1 MIMKDL
7 NIRNPELLEK
17 LDALALKVDEIFA
30 NEDLMKRKL
39 QEEWDNKNPEVR
51 KHHDKEDPYIAAPH
65 WDILP
70 WNMND
75 KYEPGM
81 MSPIGR
87 EYLEYMQKQMI
98 ELGPTHNTTK
108 GFPNKEPFITGK
120 RMWQDG
126 SVDFEWFRKMVYDI
140 SSTWLGGS
148 AMALCA
154 FYLPGCHIPWHHNG
168 NAPGHNILLHYN
180 KEGKGS
186 FYTYDKGE
194 IIEYKDKPG
203 WVARAGIFYD
213 TISDP
218 KKWEDKRR
226 GKFGKHEQ
234 TYTTPILADHETAC
248 WHCAHAETNRFTL
261 STVIPDYDMWEDL
274 CEEIEEA

>member
-1 MIMKDL
+1 MKTL
-7 NIRNPELLEK
+7 ELRNPELLEK
-17 LDALALKVDEIFA
+17 LDALAVKVDEMFA
-30 NEDLMKRKL
+30 DTKLMEGKL
-39 QEEWDNKNPEVR
+39 KEEYEHKNPKIRES
-51 KHHDKEDPYIAAPH
+51 KGKDNPYIAAPH

-75 KYEPGM
+75 EYEPGM
-81 MSPIGR
+81 MSPIGLD
-87 EYLEYMQKQMI
+87 YLNYQKKLMND
-98 ELGPTHNTTK
+98 LGPNHHETK
-108 GFPNKEPFITGK
+108 GFPNKEPFIAGK
-120 RMWQDG
+120 RIWTDKTYG
-126 SVDFEWFRKMVYDI
+126 DYSWFRDMVYDI
-140 SSTWLGGS
+140 SSKWLGGS

-154 FYLPGCHIPWHHNG
+154 FYQPGGHIPWHHNG

-186 FYTYDKGE
+186 FYTYDDGE
-194 IIEYKDKPG
+194 IIEYSDKPG

-218 KKWEDKRR
+218 NKWNDKLA
-226 GKFGKHEQ
+226 GKYGVHEK
-234 TYTTPILADHETAC
+234 TYTTPILADSETAC

-261 STVIPDYDMWEDL
+261 STVIPDRMIWEDL